1 MSKISITNIIF
12 IAIVTM
18 VSMVTQYF
26 EADTLNLMIFSGCT
40 KRSRTFSAIIIL
52 NHSFRSPASNFI
64 LRALVGL
71 GQNVRSSPPP
81 SPPPCCRWRTRAV
94 VDCCW
99 CCCCHS
105 ERDLHFPIDQ
115 MVWWCFLPMNFGIQ
129 ATDDQPLII
138 QRPSSSSSTWWLVLP
153 QGMNSRTTSTAAV
166 SRWRR
171 HDVYHQDDE
180 VQGDFLAVAPNFQNQ
195 N

>member
-1 MSKISITNIIF
+1 M
-12 IAIVTM
+12 IV
-18 VSMVTQYF
+18 
-26 EADTLNLMIFSGCT
+26 FSGCT
-40 KRSRTFSAIIIL
+40 KRSRTFSANITS
-52 NHSFRSPASNFI
+52 NHSLLSNASNFI

-115 MVWWCFLPMNFGIQ
+115 MVWWCFLPMSFGIQ

-171 HDVYHQDDE
+171 HDVNHQDDE

-195 N
+195 NEKVAPTSATY